1 MAAWG
6 FNFVAISLGLTE
18 LPPFLLTAIRFAI
31 TAFPLIFFVPRPR
44 THWGMILAVGFF
56 LLTLQFTFLFKGI
69 AMGVG
74 GGIASTVIQCQ
85 VFFTMLGGALLLREI
100 PTWRDIL
107 GIAVAASGIILI
119 ALTMGESTV
128 AGLLLVVM
136 AGLSWAIG
144 NIFLKRAGKVDML
157 GLIAYASLIPPVP
170 LLLLSYW
177 FEGTEQIARSLTQM
191 SMVSVFS
198 LLYMV
203 LISTLFSYGVWGFLM
218 KNYAAKQVAPFG
230 LLVPVFGIFS
240 GWLVMDEMFGWQR
253 LVGAALVIV
262 GIVAVNWHT
271 FLPVL
276 RKCFAYEG
284 RLNP

>member
-1 MAAWG
+1 
-6 FNFVAISLGLTE
+6 
-18 LPPFLLTAIRFAI
+18 
-31 TAFPLIFFVPRPR
+31 
-44 THWGMILAVGFF
+44 MILAVGLF
-56 LLTLQFTFLFKGI
+56 LLTLQFAFLFKGV

-85 VFFTMLGGALLLREI
+85 VFFTMFGGALLLREI

-107 GIAVAASGIILI
+107 GVAVAASGIILI

-128 AGLLLVVM
+128 TGLLLVVM

-144 NIFLKRAGKVDML
+144 NIFLKQAGKVDML
-157 GLIAYASLIPPVP
+157 GLIAYSSLIPPLP

-177 FEGTEQIARSLTQM
+177 FEGTEQITHSLAQM

-253 LVGAALVIV
+253 LAGAALVIT
-262 GIVAVNWHT
+262 GIAVVNWHT

-276 RKCFAYEG
+276 RRCFARDG